1 MRAGAPYFGQ
11 FWMFFARLPSALL
24 GLPMKSTMK
33 TSMLLLLLP
42 LALVAQAGKPPIP
55 ESVQQGRL
63 YRFKPAVTKSLDPK
77 LSDRDLLKAIAK
89 DTWGYFRDVVDKANG
104 LPLDNVLVAPGHT
117 KVMSY
122 TSTTNIG
129 LYLMCLVAAQ
139 DMGFITTAEAEG
151 RLRKTLTTLARL
163 SRWEGQFFN
172 YYETI
177 SLNATT
183 SFVSSVDNGW
193 LAAGLI
199 VAEQAHPAF
208 KDEIDG
214 LLEELDF
221 SKLYDAGL
229 GQLHGGYDAGKG
241 ALSSNHYGLLCT
253 EPRVA
258 SYLGIAKGDL
268 PEEHWYKL
276 FRTLPPEWDWQ
287 TQIPKGTMHMVGK
300 YDVFFGTY
308 QHEDF
313 RFVPSWGGSMFEF
326 LMPTL
331 VLNEQDYSPEGLGA
345 NNRTIVEAQI
355 HYALNDKGYPVWGIS
370 PCAIPEI
377 PQGYKE
383 YGVPFLG
390 AKGYA
395 DEGVIT
401 PHASFLALTVVPE
414 KAIENI
420 RKLARMK
427 GLYGEFGFYDSVN
440 VRTGKTSP
448 RFLALDQG
456 MTLIAIDNCLEF
468 GSIRERF
475 MTHPQMKERVNLL
488 AGETYFQP

>member
-1 MRAGAPYFGQ
+1 MT
-11 FWMFFARLPSALL
+11 SAIK
-24 GLPMKSTMK
+24 KSL
-33 TSMLLLLLP
+33 LLLLLP
-42 LALVAQAGKPPIP
+42 LALVAQAGKPPIA
-55 ESVQQGRL
+55 EAVQQRRL
-63 YRFKPAVTKSLDPK
+63 YHFKPVVTKTLDPS
-77 LSDRDLLKAIAK
+77 LPDNDLLKAIAK

-104 LPLDNVLVAPGHT
+104 LPLDNILVAPGHT

-139 DMGFITTAEAEG
+139 DMGFITPKDAED
-151 RLRKTLTTLARL
+151 RLKKTLATLERL

-177 SLNATT
+177 SMNATT
-183 SFVSSVDNGW
+183 QFVSSVDNGW

-199 VAEQAHPAF
+199 VAGQAHPAF
-208 KDEIDG
+208 KAEIDG
-214 LLEELDF
+214 VLGELDF
-221 SKLYDAGL
+221 SKLYDPGV
-229 GQLHGGYDAGKG
+229 GQLYGGYDAGKS
-241 ALSSNHYGLLCT
+241 AYSPNHYGLLCT

-258 SYLGIAKGDL
+258 SYLGIAKGDI

-287 TQIPKGTMHMVGK
+287 TQIPKGRTRVVGK
-300 YDVFFGTY
+300 YDVFFGSY
-308 QHEDF
+308 S
-313 RFVPSWGGSMFEF
+313 RGNLKYVPSWGGSMFEF

-345 NNRTIVEAQI
+345 NNRAIVDAQI
-355 HYALNDKGYPVWGIS
+355 QYALNEKKYPVWGIS
-370 PCAIPEI
+370 PCATPET

-383 YGVPFLG
+383 YGVSFLG

-401 PHASFLALTVVPE
+401 PHASFLALSVAPE

-427 GLYGEFGFYDSVN
+427 GLYGEYGFYDSVN

-456 MTLIAIDNCLEF
+456 MTLVAIDNYLEF

-488 AGETYFQP
+488 AGETYFQE

>member
-1 MRAGAPYFGQ
+1 MT
-11 FWMFFARLPSALL
+11 SAIK
-24 GLPMKSTMK
+24 KSIC
-33 TSMLLLLLP
+33 LLLLP
-42 LALVAQAGKPPIP
+42 LALAAQAGKPPIA
-55 ESVQQGRL
+55 ESIQQKRL
-63 YRFKPAVTKSLDPK
+63 YHFKPVVTKSLDPQ
-77 LSDRDLLKAIAK
+77 LSDRDFLKTIAK

-139 DMGFITTAEAEG
+139 DMGFITTAEAET

-177 SLNATT
+177 SMNATT
-183 SFVSSVDNGW
+183 QFVSSVDNGW

-208 KDEIDG
+208 KEEIKG

-221 SKLYDAGL
+221 SKLYDPGL

-241 ALSSNHYGLLCT
+241 ALSPNHYGLLCT

-287 TQIPKGTMHMVGK
+287 SQIPKGSMRMVGN
-300 YDVFFGTY
+300 YNVFFGTY
-308 QHEDF
+308 QHGEF

-331 VLNEQDYSPEGLGA
+331 VLNEQDDSPQGLGA
-345 NNRTIVEAQI
+345 NNRIAVEAQI
-355 HYALNDKGYPVWGIS
+355 DFALNEKRYPVWGIS
-370 PCAIPEI
+370 PCAIPDV

-383 YGVPFLG
+383 YGVSFLG

-401 PHASFLALTVVPE
+401 PHASFLALAVAPE

-420 RKLARMK
+420 RKLAGLK
-427 GLYGEFGFYDSVN
+427 GLYGEYGFYDSVN

-448 RFLALDQG
+448 RFLALDQA
-456 MTLIAIDNCLEF
+456 MSLIAIDNYLEF

-488 AGETYFQP
+488 ANETYFQE